1 MFLMEFLDRVGN
13 KPKVGGLFH
22 DISVFQ
28 DEIKD

>member
-1 MFLMEFLDRVGN
+1 MEFLDRVGN